1 MADLKISQLLQA
13 NVVNKEDLLYLIQ
26 NGASENV
33 SAGTLFASI
42 KDPTLSGNITLGG
55 PAQTLYSTGRIDVT
69 TTRTDLYGGISANPN
84 AISNGSVLPTTIF
97 LYTEGISATGRGLTF
112 ANSTPFPFTKT
123 IYVKRKNSKIY
134 LGGAQS
140 SLYSYPPDDWVG
152 ATGLRPFPDGLYL
165 QKGSTYI
172 FDVSDSTNTGNVLAF
187 SESID
192 GTNTLGSRHTANITY
207 NGTSGTAGAN
217 VVFTVPDV
225 TTDAGGL
232 QYLELPQ
239 GTDGQVKL
247 INLVSTNGGKF
258 VLSSNLRNNITI
270 QMGKTGDSAF
280 LMYTGNAWILIG
292 SNPGLVTTFSGTSDD
307 IPEGSKLYFTN
318 ARARAA
324 ISAGDG
330 SIVYDPVTGTIRA
343 VVSAESLNLGTNTN
357 ISFGNLTVNG
367 RLITLGN
374 VNVAGNLIAN
384 TSISTSGNITAGN
397 ISAGYFTGNGSQLTG
412 IITSINSVTG
422 NLSVSNSIIANG
434 FVIANGFIINGVD
447 ISNAIS
453 TGNVFASRVTTNI
466 LTTNVVTTNTIVT
479 STIIANV
486 VTSSIWNGIYT
497 ANVIE
502 SPNNLYYTNTR
513 VYANVKPLLDLKANV
528 VDLTTANVI
537 ESASNLYYTNARVQE
552 YLTNITG
559 TILPLVGNM
568 YDIGSNDKPFRDL
581 WLFGS
586 SIKFSNSGSISQSA
600 NNFVVVDGS
609 GTVVVSANANARVIT
624 SGTGKIDAT
633 LIAASGITTANI
645 PEGGA
650 NLYYSNDRVYS
661 NILLASID
669 ALKDV
674 DTTTTPPALGQG
686 LIWNGTKW
694 VANTITVSATEFA
707 NIANVVVGIV
717 NTAQYSN
724 IANAVLGLVNAS
736 ISSAFSNVANI
747 VLSIDNFTTSNLREG
762 SNLYYTNARVRSAIS
777 AGNGIS
783 YSNTTG
789 IIETSNSIIISA
801 TAPTSPY
808 IGLAWVDSNTG
819 KRYDYINDGNSYQ
832 WVQLVLDSGYG
843 VNFGDALAGFN
854 TSGISEASSNLYY
867 TNARVIAGVSTGQIS
882 NLSVAGNVVAGA
894 FSGNGS
900 QLTGIVGLASR
911 VTNSGNTSTIAANA
925 SSNILVTGYK
935 GYALYKIQ
943 TNAAAW
949 VRVYTNEASRITDF
963 SRNISTDPGFNSGV
977 IAEMV
982 TNDANTIVFSPAVYG
997 FSDEVSPSTNI
1008 SVCVVNNGT
1017 TTKSIKIDL
1026 TILKLEA

>member
-69 TTRTDLYGGISANPN
+69 TTRTDLYGGISADP
-84 AISNGSVLPTTIF
+84 AAVANGLVLPTTIF

-112 ANSTPFPFTKT
+112 TESTPFPFTKT
-123 IYVKRKNSKIY
+123 LYVKRRNNKIY
-134 LGGAQS
+134 LGAAQS
-140 SLYSYPPDDWVG
+140 ALYSYPPDDWVG
-152 ATGLRPFPDGLYL
+152 PTGLRPFTDGVYL

-192 GTNTLGSRHTANITY
+192 GTNTLGTRHTANITY
-207 NGTSGTAGAN
+207 NGTPGTTGAN
-217 VVFTVPDV
+217 VVFNVPDV
-225 TTDAGGL
+225 PTDAGGL

-247 INLVSTNGGKF
+247 INLVSTSGGKF

-270 QMGKTGDSAF
+270 QLGKTGDSAF

-307 IPEGSKLYFTN
+307 VPEGSKLYFTN

-324 ISAGDG
+324 ISAGDA
-330 SIVYDPVTGTIRA
+330 SIVYNPITGEIKATTSASA
-343 VVSAESLNLGTNTN
+343 VNLTPGSDLTL
-357 ISFGNLTVNG
+357 SNLTVNG
-367 RLITLGN
+367 RLLTNGN
-374 VNVAGNLIAN
+374 LNVAGNIITAN
-384 TSISTSGNITAGN
+384 TGLIIRGNITAGNITAGN
-397 ISAGYFTGNGSQLTG
+397 ISAGNIFATYFTGNGSQLTG

-422 NLSVSNSIIANG
+422 NLRVSNSIIANG
-434 FVIANGFIINGVD
+434 FVIANGLIINGVD
-447 ISNAIS
+447 ISNVVS
-453 TGNVFASRVTTNI
+453 
-466 LTTNVVTTNTIVT
+466 TNVLTTNTIVT

-502 SPNNLYYTNTR
+502 SPTNLYYTNTR
-513 VYANVKPLLDLKANV
+513 VYANVKPLLDLKANIS
-528 VDLTTANVI
+528 DLTTANVI
-537 ESASNLYYTNARVQE
+537 ESASNLYYSNARVQE
-552 YLTNITG
+552 YLANVTG
-559 TILPLVGNM
+559 TILPAIGNM
-568 YDIGSNDKPFRDL
+568 YDIGSNDRPFRDL

-586 SIKFSNSGSISQSA
+586 SIKFSNSGSISQSS

-609 GTVVVSANANARVIT
+609 GAVVVSANANAIVLT
-624 SGTGKIDAT
+624 SRTGKIDSSLLAE
-633 LIAASGITTANI
+633 SGITTANI
-645 PEGGA
+645 PETGA

-694 VANTITVSATEFA
+694 VANTITVSATEFS

-717 NTAQYSN
+717 DSARNSN
-724 IANAVLGLVNAS
+724 IANTVLSLVNAS
-736 ISSAFSNVANI
+736 IRSAFSNVANT
-747 VLSIDNFTTSNLREG
+747 VLSIDNFTTSNLIEG

-777 AGNGIS
+777 TGNGLS
-783 YSNTTG
+783 YSNITG

-801 TAPTSPY
+801 TVPTNPY
-808 IGLAWVDSNTG
+808 LGLAWVNSNTG
-819 KRYDYINDGNSYQ
+819 KRYDYINDGDSYQ

-843 VNFGDALAGFN
+843 VNFGDALTGFN

-867 TNARVIAGVSTGQIS
+867 TNARVIAGISTGQIS

-894 FSGNGS
+894 FAGDGS

-911 VTNSGNTSTIAANA
+911 VTNSGNTSTILANT
-925 SSNILVTGYK
+925 SSNIVISGYK

-949 VRVYTNEASRITDF
+949 VRVYTNEASRIADF
-963 SRNISTDPGFNSGV
+963 SRNINTDPNFNSGV

-982 TNDANTIVFSPAVYG
+982 TNDANTIVFAPAVYG
-997 FSDEVSPSTNI
+997 FNDEASPATNI